1 VRHRFFHF
9 FQRGLGSQFSH
20 FGCQQENQASISPET
35 QAAGSE
41 RHVWRCSLQEF
52 LRADYIQDPGGVSAT
67 DIVTLNVRRDSNLDA
82 RDSPAARPRHNQR
95 HDDVPASALITR
107 FQSRMHRIISD
118 GHPTFV
124 PLYTSTPRY
133 QPVPWKASCYMD
145 SRSRETQEAPFP
157 YPIGPRL
164 HTTQLMW
171 LSKKPKSSPAL
182 QNLISGWRCLSCQ
195 TVATARVGTTDPT
208 LHGRG

>member
-1 VRHRFFHF
+1 MSGDALCRNFPEQSTFKI
-9 FQRGLGSQFSH
+9 LK
-20 FGCQQENQASISPET
+20 GCRRRT
-35 QAAGSE
+35 
-41 RHVWRCSLQEF
+41 SL
-52 LRADYIQDPGGVSAT
+52 P
-67 DIVTLNVRRDSNLDA
+67 LNVRRDSNLDA
-82 RDSPAARPRHNQR
+82 RDPPAARPRHNQR

-118 GHPTFV
+118 RHPTFV

-133 QPVPWKASCYMD
+133 QSVPWKASCYMD

-157 YPIGPRL
+157 YPIGPHL

-171 LSKKPKSSPAL
+171 LSKKRKSSPPL
-182 QNLISGWRCLSCQ
+182 QSLISGWRCLSRQ

-208 LHGRG
+208 LHGQKDKDPALSPLADSRR